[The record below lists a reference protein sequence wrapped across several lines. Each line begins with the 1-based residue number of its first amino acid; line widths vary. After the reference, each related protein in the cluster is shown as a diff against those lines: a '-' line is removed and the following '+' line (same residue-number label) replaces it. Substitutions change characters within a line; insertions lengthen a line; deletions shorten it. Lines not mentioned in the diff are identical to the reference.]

1 MELPTPALATD
12 LLLDQSRSLAQKL
25 DEHRAAL
32 LALEASIE
40 AQMAA
45 MRTRESA
52 EVRETTLSANDRLHV
67 LTRLYEEQ
75 EALLADITASLGWED
90 DRPSIVKLAIHLEQV
105 RGGEKI
111 ARTLLETRTAITEL
125 AAATREKSEELAYT
139 LQYALHLGKELI
151 QAVQAVHQPV
161 PTSLYTPRGKTTIGG
176 KTRPIVNRMG

>member
-12 LLLDQSRSLAQKL
+12 TLLDQSRRLAEKL
-25 DEHRAAL
+25 GEHREAL
-32 LALEASIE
+32 RALEASIE

-52 EVRETTLSANDRLHV
+52 EVRETTLSANDRLHA
-67 LTRLYEEQ
+67 LTGLYEEQ
-75 EALLADITASLGWED
+75 EALMAGIAASLGWED
-90 DRPSIVKLAIHLEQV
+90 DRPSIVKLAAHLEQV
-105 RGGEKI
+105 RGGEET
-111 ARTLLETRTAITEL
+111 ARALLEARTAITDL
-125 AAATREKSEELAYT
+125 AAVTREKSEELAYT

-161 PTSLYTPRGKTTIGG
+161 PISLYTPRGKTTISG

>member
-12 LLLDQSRSLAQKL
+12 TLLDQSRRLAGKL

-32 LALEASIE
+32 RALEASIE

-52 EVRETTLSANDRLHV
+52 EVRETTLSANDRLHA

-75 EALLADITASLGWED
+75 EALMAGIAASLGWED
-90 DRPSIVKLAIHLEQV
+90 DRPSIVKLAAHLEQV
-105 RGGEKI
+105 RGGEET
-111 ARTLLETRTAITEL
+111 ARALLETRTAITEL
-125 AAATREKSEELAYT
+125 AAVTREKSEELAYT

-161 PTSLYTPRGKTTIGG
+161 PISLYTPRGKTTIGG